1 MTSTPRRSELP
12 KLSEAARH
20 VVIPEGIVTSVY
32 PRVRRRLS
40 EVGVEFDPW
49 QQGWATIT
57 LGCRADGKYAAT
69 VGGVTGSI
77 PRQCG
82 KTFTIGNLIIGL
94 SLEFPGLTSVWTSH
108 HLRTTTTTFRT
119 FQGLVK
125 RKAIAPHL
133 LPNRSNGIREANGEQ
148 EIRFRNGS
156 IIMFGARAQG
166 FGRGIP
172 EIDIEVFD
180 EAQILGLKALED
192 MVPATN
198 QAKHPHGALL
208 FFIGTPPRP
217 ADDGEAFTSKRNK
230 ALKGKPDGE
239 VVWIHGN
246 QVYVEFSAEPGTDP
260 DDESQYSVMNPSYPH
275 RTPPEAMERMR
286 ENIPD
291 DDSWNRE
298 ARGIWPNNGTDIFDV
313 VRWASPPLL
322 NKDVAAPA
330 RVALTVA
337 VSPDHKRACI
347 GVAGE
352 SGGKTVVLCHPMRG
366 TSGVAAK
373 IGELQKSLDVIS
385 VRLAGKAARPL
396 APDFKK
402 ADIEFDVM
410 PQTELDASCVAF
422 QKACDA
428 ETIVHVGQAELDK
441 AIANAQTR
449 RVGESEQWDRRDP
462 KVDDSPL
469 IACSAALYEWGLKYD
484 PNYEILESVL

>member
-1 MTSTPRRSELP
+1 MTLTPRQSDLP
-12 KLSEAARH
+12 KLSECARH

-125 RKAIAPHL
+125 RKEIAPHL
-133 LPNRSNGIREANGEQ
+133 LSNRSNGIREANGEQ

-192 MVPATN
+192 MVPAAN

-217 ADDGEAFTSKRNK
+217 TDDGEAFTAKRSK
-230 ALKGKPDGE
+230 ALKGKPAGE
-239 VVWIHGN
+239 VVWTHGN
-246 QVYVEFSAEPGTDP
+246 QVYVEFSAEPGTAP

-275 RTPPEAMERMR
+275 RTPPEAMARMR

-298 ARGIWPNNGTDIFDV
+298 ARGIWPNDGNSVFDIAV
-313 VRWASPPLL
+313 WVSAPLL
-322 NKDVAAPA
+322 NANVAPPT
-330 RVALTVA
+330 RVALTIAVA
-337 VSPDHKRACI
+337 PDRKWACI

-352 SGGKTVVLCHPMRG
+352 SGGKTVVLCHSMRG
-366 TSGVAAK
+366 LAGVAEKVVA
-373 IGELQKSLDVIS
+373 LRDSLDVIS
-385 VRLAGKAARPL
+385 IRLAGAAARTL
-396 APDFKK
+396 APDLTK

-410 PQTELDASCVAF
+410 SQTEMGAACGAF
-422 QKACDA
+422 QQAYADG
-428 ETIVHVGQAELDK
+428 TLVHVGQPELDRSV
-441 AIANAQTR
+441 ANAQTR

-469 IACSAALYEWGLKYD
+469 VACSAALYEWGLKYD
-484 PNYEILESVL
+484 PNYDILESVL

>member
-1 MTSTPRRSELP
+1 M
-12 KLSEAARH
+12 
-20 VVIPEGIVTSVY
+20 VIPEGIVTSIY
-32 PRVRRRLS
+32 PRVQRRLA

-133 LPNRSNGIREANGEQ
+133 LANRSSGIREANGEQ

-217 ADDGEAFTSKRNK
+217 TDDGEAFTSKRNK
-230 ALKGKPDGE
+230 ALKGKPPGE
-239 VVWIHGN
+239 VVWTHGN

-260 DDESQYSVMNPSYPH
+260 DDESQYPVMNPSYPH

-291 DDSWNRE
+291 DDSWDRE
-298 ARGIWPNNGTDIFDV
+298 ARGIWPANGTDIFDL

-322 NKDVAAPA
+322 NKDIEAPN

-337 VSPDHKRACI
+337 VSPDNKWACI
-347 GVAGE
+347 GLAGE
-352 SGGKTVVLCHPMRG
+352 SHSKTVVLCHSMRG

-373 IGELQKSLDVIS
+373 ICELQKTLDVIS

-396 APDFKK
+396 APDLTKV
-402 ADIEFDVM
+402 DVEFDVM

-422 QKACDA
+422 QQAYDD
-428 ETIVHVGQAELDK
+428 ETLVHVGQPELDR
-441 AIANAQTR
+441 AVANAQTR

-469 IACSAALYEWGLKYD
+469 VACSAALYEWGLKYD
-484 PNYEILESVL
+484 PNYEILESIL

>member
-1 MTSTPRRSELP
+1 M
-12 KLSEAARH
+12 
-20 VVIPEGIVTSVY
+20 
-32 PRVRRRLS
+32 
-40 EVGVEFDPW
+40 EFDPW
-49 QQGWATIT
+49 QQGWSSIT

-133 LPNRSNGIREANGEQ
+133 LANRSSGIREANGEQ

-166 FGRGIP
+166 FGRGVP

-198 QAKHPHGALL
+198 QAKHPHGALI

-217 ADDGEAFTSKRNK
+217 TDDGEAFTAKRSK
-230 ALKGKPDGE
+230 ALKDKPPEE
-239 VVWIHGN
+239 VVWTHGN
-246 QVYVEFSAEPGTDP
+246 QVYIEFSADPGTDP

-275 RTPPEAMERMR
+275 RTPPEAMARMR

-298 ARGIWPNNGTDIFDV
+298 ARGIWPGDGNAVFDI
-313 VRWASPPLL
+313 VRWLSNPLL
-322 NKDVAAPA
+322 DKDVEKPA
-330 RVALTVA
+330 RVVLTVA
-337 VSPDHKRACI
+337 VAPNREWSCI
-347 GVAGE
+347 GLAGE
-352 SGGKTVVLCHPMRG
+352 VGGKTVVLCHSMRG
-366 TSGVAAK
+366 LAGVARK
-373 IGELQKSLDVIS
+373 VVDLQDALDVTEK
-385 VRLAGKAARPL
+385 VRLAGAAARVL
-396 APDFKK
+396 APDLTK
-402 ADIEFDVM
+402 ADVEFDVM
-410 PQTELDASCVAF
+410 SQTEMSAACGAF
-422 QKACDA
+422 QQAYND
-428 ETIVHVGQAELDK
+428 ETLVHVGQPELDR
-441 AIANAQTR
+441 AMANAQTR

-469 IACSAALYEWGLKYD
+469 VACSAALYRFGL
-484 PNYEILESVL
+484 LESPLPAIY